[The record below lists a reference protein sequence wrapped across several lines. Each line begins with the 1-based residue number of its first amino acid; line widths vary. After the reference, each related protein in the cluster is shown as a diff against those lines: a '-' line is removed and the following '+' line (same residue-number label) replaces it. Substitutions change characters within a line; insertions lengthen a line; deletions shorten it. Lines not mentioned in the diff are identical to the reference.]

1 MTGLLSAGS
10 DRQGADVPIG
20 ASLKDKE
27 RLECMNRRIEAVLL
41 AAVLCIGL
49 LTGCGGG
56 DTELAVYQ
64 LGEDQV
70 VSLESI
76 MDEGEALLTSI
87 DEPTDAALD
96 AELAT
101 YTYHYRQIEDPALL
115 AAAYI
120 EVLADAEQGFT
131 IIDSECHR
139 LEEKPNLETLTGEI
153 YLAKTSS
160 TEGKLFQVIVAW
172 SEFAIAIQI
181 SQPSGKILPPPEPEV
196 EAPSVEESRPTAMS
210 EQLDFFNGLN
220 PGAIGLEGDDMG
232 DYTVYPKQ
240 GWVLVDSFSCREL
253 DVYLE
258 DARDGTN
265 VYMGTYYLSSDLQH
279 LYQKTAGGDIVQV
292 ALS

>member
-1 MTGLLSAGS
+1 MKSRT
-10 DRQGADVPIG
+10 
-20 ASLKDKE
+20 
-27 RLECMNRRIEAVLL
+27 MAVAAALLL
-41 AAVLCIGL
+41 ACL
-49 LTGCGGG
+49 LTACGKK
-56 DTELAVYQ
+56 DTAPAVYTV
-64 LGEDQV
+64 GTDEV
-70 VSLESI
+70 VSLDSI
-76 MDEGEALLTSI
+76 MGEGEALLSSV
-87 DEPTDAALD
+87 DAPTEEAVAAGI
-96 AELAT
+96 ET

-160 TEGKLFQVIVAW
+160 MEGKLFQVIVAW
-172 SEFAIAIQI
+172 SEFAMAIQI